1 MKTAQDIINN
11 ARFELV
17 AHIITL
23 MRKID
28 AYLETGDKRLM
39 TNSEEGV
46 VVDFAD
52 CVSAPSIV
60 IEVDNSCLDVE
71 ETCREVRTLDFIA
84 TRDDYN
90 FYVGAVA
97 DTEISAEGISTDD
110 LLVIAKVL
118 EETYNDMK

>member
-46 VVDFAD
+46 VVNFAD

-60 IEVDNSCLDVE
+60 IEVDNSYLDVE

-84 TRDDYN
+84 ARADED
-90 FYVGAVA
+90 FYVSDGAYNVRA
-97 DTEISAEGISTDD
+97 EDISIDD
-110 LLVIAKVL
+110 LIEIAKVL
-118 EETYNDMK
+118 EETYNNME

>member
-28 AYLETGDKRLM
+28 AYLETGNKRLM

-46 VVDFAD
+46 VVNFAD

-60 IEVDNSCLDVE
+60 IEVDNSYLDVE

-90 FYVGAVA
+90 FYVGDKANSEVK
-97 DTEISAEGISTDD
+97 AEDISTDD
-110 LLVIAKVL
+110 LIEIAKVL
-118 EETYNDMK
+118 EETYNNME